1 MNEVRGVKAAPSRSV
16 ISVVTC
22 DDDSETVGMIFLVVE
37 GKGAGIELV
46 DEVVADVAVVTMPK
60 MQMTNGTV
68 DNVHT
73 YELTKGSKLL
83 NNGKAY
89 MKQEIHIID
98 FKKYLVVIN
107 IDIRF

>member
-1 MNEVRGVKAAPSRSV
+1 MIRGVAVTPNRSE
-16 ISVVTC
+16 ISVVIC
-22 DDDSETVGMIFLVVE
+22 DDDSETIGMILLVVE
-37 GKGAGIELV
+37 GKGADIELV

-60 MQMTNGTV
+60 MQMTNGAV
-68 DNVHT
+68 NNVHT
-73 YELTKGSKLL
+73 YELTKGTELL
-83 NNGKAY
+83 NNGKTY